1 MLLHSSA
8 RQTSASDCSHV
19 VCQGGD
25 FEHKNAIFQPVSALH
40 RRCRWLD
47 ELCGYVWTRQR
58 PRWSRWCDWVEESAW
73 QDHHPQRD
81 GAIVICQRQWHCTW
95 PRRGHWQSADNGCT
109 RLVFNAVS
117 PTFSFGSSARLQ
129 HRCLRKPRSPWRS
142 RRSSIVWT
150 IVMLYFTSSAT
161 LVWLLTVCPEC
172 SCSSLDRSAAT
183 WPYFAGFE
191 ATSLV
196 ASATHESSTSWPSIE
211 RQKFLCR
218 WTTSLEQS
226 IQHSATTW
234 HGLWAIQTTTTE
246 DIFVCLRLRRTCGVL
261 FFLLMRRVSFRNPIL
276 DLDMALTVG
285 WDWRCSVGLELML
298 RHFNV
303 WSGSGQRQYD
313 IGVSVPVSNNSG
325 SCVKGV
331 VDKAILTVDS
341 VSGRRTSV
349 VTMET
354 ETCLTVISARSEGR
368 PWEQRR
374 QWVITA
380 VDWRDSGKFCSHFLF
395 IYVILLYII
404 AVLL

>member
-1 MLLHSSA
+1 
-8 RQTSASDCSHV
+8 
-19 VCQGGD
+19 
-25 FEHKNAIFQPVSALH
+25 
-40 RRCRWLD
+40 
-47 ELCGYVWTRQR
+47 
-58 PRWSRWCDWVEESAW
+58 
-73 QDHHPQRD
+73 
-81 GAIVICQRQWHCTW
+81 
-95 PRRGHWQSADNGCT
+95 
-109 RLVFNAVS
+109 
-117 PTFSFGSSARLQ
+117 
-129 HRCLRKPRSPWRS
+129 
-142 RRSSIVWT
+142 
-150 IVMLYFTSSAT
+150 MLYFTSSAT

-196 ASATHESSTSWPSIE
+196 ASATHESSTSWPCWYLRGCEAKPHRTS
-211 RQKFLCR
+211 QKNASSLP
-218 WTTSLEQS
+218 TTLG
-226 IQHSATTW
+226 AV
-234 HGLWAIQTTTTE
+234 
-246 DIFVCLRLRRTCGVL
+246 IFVLSTPASAPSRGPVLDWATEVSLSLDHESGTVYPALCDNLTWTLGSSNNNCWRHFCLSETAAHLWRFV
-261 FFLLMRRVSFRNPIL
+261 FLLMRRVSFRNPIL

-298 RHFNV
+298 RHFSV

-374 QWVITA
+374 PLVITA